1 MSDSDPELFVFCRR
15 VSLFQIHLFVSFQ
28 KCLQFCLHVFS
39 SSTEIMAKK
48 EGIGFLNLD
57 TNPKILLCWL
67 VTRRKYRS
75 VSVAAV
81 ESGCAPYFEEQ
92 EAPIFSPLSLLPP
105 RHYNHPALLHS
116 TIAPPPPSSL
126 LVQALLAEAKAASP
140 TLCGETCVPSLD
152 EIWARTTPCNI
163 FERMHLHL
171 QGSAEP
177 CAYSWKISKLIQI
190 VNHTVEY
197 PHFSSHP
204 SKVGSSNLCD
214 IVNLLLDRLLGSEPS
229 AQVLLT
235 CQLGN
240 KQEMFYFLLTINRF

>member
-1 MSDSDPELFVFCRR
+1 
-15 VSLFQIHLFVSFQ
+15 
-28 KCLQFCLHVFS
+28 
-39 SSTEIMAKK
+39 MAKK
-48 EGIGFLNLD
+48 EGIGFLISD
-57 TNPKILLCWL
+57 TNQNDLLCWL

-105 RHYNHPALLHS
+105 RHYSITTLPS
-116 TIAPPPPSSL
+116 SIAPLPPL
-126 LVQALLAEAKAASP
+126 LVQAVLAEAKAASP

-177 CAYSWKISKLIQI
+177 CAYSWKISKLIKI
-190 VNHTVEY
+190 INHPVEY
-197 PHFSSHP
+197 PHFPNHP
-204 SKVGSSNLCD
+204 SKVGSSNLSD
-214 IVNLLLDRLLGSEPS
+214 VVYLLLDRLLGSEPR

-235 CQLGN
+235 SQLGN
-240 KQEMFYFLLTINRF
+240 KQEMFYFLSTINRF